1 MFNGLVL
8 TNKGMELLTNLL
20 NGHNIQFTHIKMG
33 DGDAPADISTMT
45 DLISTKQTLPIARN
59 SIIDFKTMLI
69 GANLY
74 GTNVK
79 EAFYWKEVGL
89 FAKDLDGD
97 NIEYLFSYDNAGSQA
112 SYIPAGGAV
121 TEQLIDLNVIV
132 GNVDNVT
139 IEIDKS
145 LVYATQDDMDKAIAT
160 LNTTLTNK
168 INTDIK
174 SVNDALTAHK
184 NNKSNP
190 HGVTKAQV
198 ELGSVENY
206 GIATEAEAKAGAAAN
221 KYMTPQRVKN
231 AVEAFGVISD
241 GNVIIKVGGT
251 QPTAQTGKTIIWIN
265 TAS

>member
-1 MFNGLVL
+1 MFNGLEL

-33 DGDAPADISTMT
+33 DGTKPADISSMT
-45 DLISTKQTLPIARN
+45 DLVSAKQSLPIARN

-74 GTNVK
+74 GTNVT
-79 EAFYWKEVGL
+79 EGFYWKEVGL

-97 NIEYLFSYDNAGSQA
+97 KIEYLFSYENAGAEA

-121 TEQLIDLNVIV
+121 TEQLIDLNVVV

-145 LVYATQDDMDKAIAT
+145 LVYATQDDMETAINN
-160 LNTTLTNK
+160 LSSTLTTK
-168 INTDIK
+168 INTDVG
-174 SVNDALTAHK
+174 SVNTALTNHI
-184 NNKSNP
+184 NNKNNP

-198 ELGSVENY
+198 GLGSVENY
-206 GIATEAEAKAGAAAN
+206 GISSTAEATAGTSN
-221 KYMTPQRVKN
+221 IKYMTPLRTKEAVN
-231 AVEAFGVISD
+231 AYGVISD
-241 GNVIIKVGGT
+241 GNVIVKIGGT
-251 QPTAQTGKTIIWIN
+251 QPAVQAGKTIIWID
-265 TAS
+265 TSS

>member
-33 DGDAPADISTMT
+33 DGNAPADISTMT
-45 DLISTKQTLPIARN
+45 DLVSVKQTLPIARN

-69 GANLY
+69 GSNLY
-74 GTNVK
+74 GTSVT

-97 NIEYLFSYDNAGSQA
+97 GIEYLFSYDNAGSEA

-121 TEQLIDLNVIV
+121 TEQLIDLNVVV

-145 LVYATQDDMDKAIAT
+145 LVYATQDDMENAIT
-160 LNTTLTNK
+160 ELNNTLTTK
-168 INTDIK
+168 INTDVN
-174 SVNDALTAHK
+174 SVNTALTNHINNK
-184 NNKSNP
+184 NNP
-190 HGVTKAQV
+190 HAVTKAQV
-198 ELGSVENY
+198 GLGDVVNQ
-206 GIATEAEAKAGAAAN
+206 GISTTAEATAGTSN
-221 KYMTPQRVKN
+221 VKYMTPLRTKEAVN
-231 AVEAFGVISD
+231 AYGVISD
-241 GNVIIKVGGT
+241 GNVIVKIGGT
-251 QPTAQTGKTIIWIN
+251 QPAVQAGKTIIWID
-265 TAS
+265 TSS